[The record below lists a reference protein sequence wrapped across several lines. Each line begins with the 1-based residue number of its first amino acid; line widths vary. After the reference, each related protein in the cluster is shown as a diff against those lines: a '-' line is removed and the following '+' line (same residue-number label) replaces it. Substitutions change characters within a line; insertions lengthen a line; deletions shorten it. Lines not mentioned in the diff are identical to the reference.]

1 MTGALDAAGIT
12 EPRLRA
18 AYVRCR
24 RLNAEH
30 GRTYYLATRLLTKA
44 QRPAVHALYGFA
56 RFADDIVDTAAPGSD
71 PAARLEAL
79 STALFAGLDSGHSD
93 DPILAAVVDTA
104 ARYGIRRDLFTA
116 FLDSMRMD
124 LTVTG
129 YADRAALEKYVYGSA
144 EVIGLQ
150 MLPVLGTVGE
160 PGEAAPYAAALGKAF
175 QLTNFLRDVAEDLD
189 RGRVYLPADELAE
202 LGVDRDLLLWCRRHG
217 RTDPKVRAALA
228 AQHAATREIYAY
240 ARAGI
245 DRLHPVS
252 RPCIAT
258 ALVLYSEILDR
269 IEAAGFAVFA
279 HRARVGRARRVRLA
293 VTGLARAMWAR
304 RGRRAAD
311 LTAAATERWA

>member
-12 EPRLRA
+12 EPRLRE

-56 RFADDIVDTAAPGSD
+56 RFADDIVDSAPPGSD

-79 STALFAGLDSGHSD
+79 SAKLFAGLDSGHSD
-93 DPILAAVVDTA
+93 DPVLAAVVDTA
-104 ARYGIRRDLFTA
+104 GRYGIRRDLFTA

-124 LTVTG
+124 LTVSE
-129 YADRAALEKYVYGSA
+129 YPDREALETYVHGSA

-175 QLTNFLRDVAEDLD
+175 QLTNFLRDIGEDLD
-189 RGRVYLPADELAE
+189 RGRVYLPADELAAF
-202 LGVDRDLLLWCRRHG
+202 GVDRDLLLWCHRNRH
-217 RTDPKVRAALA
+217 TDTRVRSALA
-228 AQHAATREIYAY
+228 AQHATTRRIYAY
-240 ARAGI
+240 ARDGI
-245 DRLHPVS
+245 DRLHPAS

-269 IEAAGFAVFA
+269 IEAAGFAVFS
-279 HRARVGRARRVRLA
+279 HRARVGRARRAQLA
-293 VTGLARAMWAR
+293 ASGLARAMWAR
-304 RGRRAAD
+304 RGRRADGLAP
-311 LTAAATERWA
+311 AATERWA

>member
-12 EPRLRA
+12 EPRLRE

-56 RFADDIVDTAAPGSD
+56 RFADDIVDSAPPGSD
-71 PAARLEAL
+71 PARRLEAL
-79 STALFAGLDSGHSD
+79 SAELFAGLDSGRSD
-93 DPILAAVVDTA
+93 DPVLAAVVDTA
-104 ARYGIRRDLFTA
+104 GRYGIRRDLFTA

-129 YADRAALEKYVYGSA
+129 YADRAALDRYVHGSA

-160 PGEAAPYAAALGKAF
+160 QAEAAPYAAALGKAF

-189 RGRVYLPADELAE
+189 RGRVYLPADELAAF
-202 LGVDRDLLLWCRRHG
+202 GVDRDLLLWCHRHG
-217 RTDPKVRAALA
+217 RTDPRVRAALA
-228 AQHAATREIYAY
+228 AQHATTREVYAY

-269 IEAAGFAVFA
+269 IEAAEFAVFA

-293 VTGLARAMWAR
+293 LSGLARAMWAR